1 MSAFLYKL
9 GARCARHPFR
19 TLALWLVL
27 AAAVFG
33 ASSSFGG
40 ELVDDFKV
48 PGVES
53 QQGIDTL
60 SEKFPAFSGASGR
73 VVFHDEDDPIDS
85 PGNRAEIEAALIRLA
100 AGEDVTLVADP
111 FDPAGSTVSADG
123 HTAFTTVQY
132 DEQTLAAEH
141 VEAVEAA
148 LEPTQDAGIQ
158 AEISGGIA
166 DAAKEIESKEAIGLA
181 VAVVVLLF
189 AFGSLIAMGMPIGT
203 ALFGVGTGMTGVG
216 ILAGFTNV
224 STSTESLA
232 MMIGLGVGIDYA
244 LFVVTRHRQH
254 LHEGMSVEESAG
266 TATATAGQSVLFAG
280 TTVVIAIAGLV
291 VAGIPAITSMG
302 FGVAIVVIVSMLI
315 AVTLLPAFLGMAG
328 HKIDKWSI
336 GRKKATDEAHETIS
350 GKWAHHVG
358 ARPWRY
364 LLISLAILVA
374 CAAPV
379 AALRVGFA
387 DDGNSAEGTTQR
399 ESYELLSEAY
409 GPGFSATINVVVELD
424 EAGDTAVL
432 TGIHEAIS
440 AEEGVA
446 AVGAPMVSEAGDTA
460 VLAVIP
466 STTPQDEATSD
477 LVGTLRSETLP
488 AAVEGTGAETMVT
501 GQTALLDDLSS
512 RLSERLPLFIA
523 VVVALSF
530 ILLMIVFRAIMV
542 PLKAAVMNLLSI
554 GAAYG
559 VLVAVF
565 QWGWG
570 KGLVGLESTVPIN
583 PIVPLLMF
591 AILFGLSMDYEVF
604 LLSRV
609 REEFLKTG
617 DSHKSVVE
625 GLGSTARVIT
635 SAALIMI
642 SVFAAFVTS
651 TDVTIKMFGLGL
663 AVAVLVDATLV
674 RMVLVPSTMALL
686 GDANWWLPRWLDRIL
701 PHLDLEGAPEPAE
714 TSESQPVTEPDE
726 GEEEDDEG
734 EEAEVPMAA

>member
-1 MSAFLYKL
+1 MSAFLYEL

-19 TLALWLVL
+19 TLAIWLVL
-27 AAAVFG
+27 AGTIFG
-33 ASSSFGG
+33 ISSSARG

-53 QQGIDTL
+53 QEGIDTL
-60 SEKFPAFSGASGR
+60 KEKFPTFSGASGR
-73 VVFHDEDDPIDS
+73 IVFHDEDDPIDS
-85 PGNRAEIEAALIRLA
+85 PENRALIGEATERLA
-100 AGEDVTLVADP
+100 EGDDVTLVADP
-111 FDPAGSTVSADG
+111 FDPAAPAVSPDG

-132 DEQTLAAEH
+132 DLQTLDEHHVAEAE
-141 VEAVEAA
+141 EAIEV
-148 LEPTQDAGIQ
+148 TRDAGVQ
-158 AEISGGIA
+158 TEITGTIA
-166 DAAKEIESKEAIGLA
+166 DAAKEIKSSEGIGLA

-203 ALFGVGTGMTGVG
+203 ALFGVGTGMGLVSL
-216 ILAGFTNV
+216 LAGFTNV
-224 STSTESLA
+224 ATSTESLA

-254 LHEGMSVEESAG
+254 LHEGMSPEEAAG

-280 TTVVIAIAGLV
+280 TTVCIAILGLL
-291 VAGIPAITSMG
+291 VAGIPAITTMG
-302 FGVAIVVIVSMLI
+302 FGVALVVIVSMLI

-328 HKIDKWSI
+328 TKVDKWSI
-336 GRKKATDEAHETIS
+336 GRKKAVDDAHDTVS
-350 GKWAHHVG
+350 GRWAHHVG

-364 LLISLAILVA
+364 LVASLALLIA

-379 AALRVGFA
+379 MALQVGFA
-387 DDGNSAEGTTQR
+387 DDGNGAEGSTQR
-399 ESYELLSEAY
+399 ESYELLSDGF
-409 GPGFSATINVVVELD
+409 GPGFSAAINVVVELD
-424 EAGDTAVL
+424 EPGDTATL
-432 TGIHEAIS
+432 TRVTEAMA
-440 AEEGVA
+440 AEDGVA
-446 AVGAPMVSEAGDTA
+446 AVGTPVLNETGDTA
-460 VLAVIP
+460 VIGVIP
-466 STTPQDEATSD
+466 TTTPQDEATSD
-477 LVGTLRSETLP
+477 LVSTLRSDTLP
-488 AAVEGTGAETMVT
+488 EAVDGTGAETAVT
-501 GQTALLDDLSS
+501 GTTALYDDLST

-523 VVVALSF
+523 VVVSLSF
-530 ILLMIVFRAIMV
+530 ILLMIVFRSIMV
-542 PLKAAVMNLLSI
+542 PLKAAIMNLLSI

-565 QWGWG
+565 QWGWA

-617 DSHKSVVE
+617 DSHRSVVE

-642 SVFAAFVTS
+642 SVFLAFVSS

-663 AVAVLVDATLV
+663 AVAVLVDATVV

-686 GDANWWLPRWLDRIL
+686 GDGNWWLPRWLDRIL

-714 TSESQPVTEPDE
+714 TPESLPVTEPAED
-726 GEEEDDEG
+726 GDDE
-734 EEAEVPMAA
+734 EVEVPMAA